1 MKNLLL
7 IDDNKQVLESLS
19 AYLSFFLR
27 DCTIRTAEN
36 GRKALDIIRSEPIDV
51 ILTDLEMPVMDG
63 FELVAYAKV
72 HYPAIPVLVMTG
84 RHSQE
89 TENRAK
95 QIGASEY
102 IIKPFDTDA
111 IRNLITARLAAVPLI
126 ISPEL

>member
-1 MKNLLL
+1 MKNVLL
-7 IDDNKQVLESLS
+7 IDDNKPVLESLS

-27 DCTIRTAEN
+27 DCMVRTAEN
-36 GRKALDIIRSEPIDV
+36 GRKAMDIMRSEAIDV

-84 RHSQE
+84 RHCPE

-95 QIGASEY
+95 SIGASEY
-102 IIKPFDTDA
+102 IVKPFDADS
-111 IRNLITARLAAVPLI
+111 IRNMITARLEAGPPVQQ
-126 ISPEL
+126 EQ